1 MKSLIIDNEDP
12 IRESIVNLIKLFCP
26 DIKEIRESNS
36 VKNGLETLE
45 HFTPDLLFLDVEL
58 GDGTGMD
65 LLNQLQNP
73 SFKVIFIT
81 AHDKYAV
88 NAFRHSALDFLLKP
102 INPEELV
109 AAVQKTKEAIS
120 NQNIVSQL
128 SVLKDYLKPGVQNEH
143 KVVLKDNQSIYFVKV
158 NDIIRCES
166 ETSYTT
172 FYLTTGEEIVISKK
186 IKEFDELLEPHGFLR
201 VHQSH
206 LVNTKKIKRFDKQ
219 EGGFIVLDNGHTVP
233 VAQRKKD
240 YVLSVLSK

>member
-36 VKNGLETLE
+36 VQNGLMTLSTY
-45 HFTPDLLFLDVEL
+45 TPDILFLDVEL

-102 INPEELV
+102 INPEDLV
-109 AAVQKTKEAIS
+109 SAVQKTKEAIS
-120 NQNIVSQL
+120 NQNIISQL
-128 SVLKDYLKPGVQNEH
+128 SVLKDYLNPIAQNEH

-186 IKEFDELLEPHGFLR
+186 LKEFDELLEPHGFLR

-206 LVNTKKIKRFDKQ
+206 LVNIKKIKRFDKQ
-219 EGGFIVLDNGHTVP
+219 EGGFIILENNDTIP
-233 VAQRKKD
+233 VSQRKKD